1 MTTSTRP
8 VVVLDIETTGLDPN
22 VDQIWEI
29 AAYRI
34 ENGEIVDS
42 FSTLVEHDYRLSTRL
57 PDELRA
63 LYITALGNLIELP
76 SATSVRDRLAGI
88 LLPDIDGLE
97 PTLVGACPWF
107 DARFLAK
114 FLGETMWHYRLRDVE
129 AMTAGH
135 LRTAN
140 VGGLSACLEALGL
153 EPIQIPHRADGD
165 ADAALR
171 IWNHLTTIAACCHDK
186 YEWLDNT
193 AEQCPGCQISRRDF
207 AYSPRFLDA
216 VAKHPSDRIGVQ
228 ILGDAA
234 DIIDG
239 DREQNYGDAATNF
252 GRIAALWST
261 ILGTDVAAHQVALC
275 MTALKIARLIESP
288 DHRDSWTDAAGY
300 LALGAETSPLNLNR
314 KATR

>member
-8 VVVLDIETTGLDPN
+8 VVVLDVETTGLDLN

-34 ENGEIVDS
+34 ENGDVVDS

-57 PDELRA
+57 PDDLRA
-63 LYITALGNLIELP
+63 LYVTALGNRMELP
-76 SATSVRDRLAGI
+76 SAASVRDRLAVIFTAGG
-88 LLPDIDGLE
+88 GLA

-107 DARFLAK
+107 DAAFLERL
-114 FLGETMWHYRLRDVE
+114 LGEAPWHYRLRDVE

-186 YEWLDNT
+186 YEWLDDT
-193 AEQCPGCQISRRDF
+193 VTQCPGCQISRSNF
-207 AYSPRFLDA
+207 AFSPRFLDA
-216 VAKHPSDRIGVQ
+216 VAEHPSDQIGVQ

-234 DIIDG
+234 DIIGG

-275 MTALKIARLIESP
+275 MAALKLARLIETP

-300 LALGAETSPLNLNR
+300 IALGAETSPLNLNR